1 MTSSGVSLTVSEN
14 AKRTE
19 QGAIAQEI
27 LRFLRGP
34 GAHSLIVKGPAG
46 TGKTTFVVQIAEALG
61 FPLVFGESYIS
72 IRVSAESLLKLYPSM
87 RRPATEG
94 HKDANEAFER
104 EERPPRGELRKLTG
118 ETENPLP
125 PDELVFETF
134 PELVKIY
141 ESVKGVVRR
150 TWPIPALVVIDSI
163 DALAQHYDVE
173 KSAFMESKIM
183 NALQRDLVESGCAN
197 IVYVLEKSGATL
209 LDYMGDGVLNLS
221 STEHRGRRLRVMT
234 IEKLRGQEIR
244 QPRYLYT
251 LDKGRLTTFEAF
263 HWNKP
268 PTPRLWSPI
277 VDDGSGGSIGSGLP
291 EVDRLFGGLAPGRVV
306 VIKVSNGVPT
316 EVVDGLRIAMI
327 CNFASQGR
335 GVAHIPPGKGTT
347 EQVREIVG
355 PHLPTSAFDAHVRV
369 LEVAPATGE
378 LAKNAIL
385 IEGRWNWAKIEFEFN
400 LSKSKKPVLALVSLD
415 TLEAL
420 YGASRAMEEMS
431 HVLASVR
438 KSRDTL
444 IVLVPSESEAAG
456 QLSSLANA
464 VLNLEEIDGTVVLHG
479 DKPYTGL
486 FSLSFDWSSGTP
498 DAKLHPIV

>member
-1 MTSSGVSLTVSEN
+1 MTLSGVSLTVSED
-14 AKRTE
+14 AKTNDR
-19 QGAIAQEI
+19 GSIAQEI
-27 LRFLRGP
+27 LRFLRSP

-61 FPLVFGESYIS
+61 FPLVIGESYICV
-72 IRVSAESLLKLYPSM
+72 RVSTESLLKLYPSM
-87 RRPATEG
+87 RRPVQEG
-94 HKDANEAFER
+94 HKEASEASER
-104 EERPPRGELRKLTG
+104 EERPPRSELRKLTG
-118 ETENPLP
+118 ETENPP
-125 PDELVFETF
+125 PLDELVFETF
-134 PELVKIY
+134 PELVRIY
-141 ESVKGVVRR
+141 DSVKSVVRR

-173 KSAFMESKIM
+173 KPAFMESKIM
-183 NALQRDLVESGCAN
+183 NVLQRDLVESGCAN
-197 IVYVLEKSGATL
+197 IVYVLEKSGVTV
-209 LDYMGDGVLNLS
+209 LDYMGDGVVSLS

-234 IEKLRGQEIR
+234 VEKLRGQEIR

-251 LDKGRLTTFEAF
+251 LDKGRLTTFEPF
-263 HWNKP
+263 RWNRS

-277 VDDGSGGSIGSGLP
+277 VDDGTGGPIASGLP
-291 EVDRLFGGLAPGRVV
+291 EIDRLSGGLAPGRVV
-306 VIKVSNGVPT
+306 VIKVSNDVPA
-316 EVVDGLRIAMI
+316 EVVDGFRIATI

-335 GVAHIPPGKGTT
+335 GVAHIAPGKGTA
-347 EQVREIVG
+347 EQVRELVG
-355 PHLPTSAFDAHVRV
+355 PHLPNGSFEAHVRV
-369 LEVAPATGE
+369 LEVAPGTGE

-400 LSKSKKPVLALVSLD
+400 LSKSKKPLLALVSVD

-420 YGASRAMEEMS
+420 YGPRAMEEMS

-444 IVLVPSESEAAG
+444 IVFVPSESEAAG
-456 QLSSLANA
+456 RLSSLANA
-464 VLNLEEIDGTVVLHG
+464 VLNLEEIDGTVVLNG

-486 FSLSFDWSSGTP
+486 FSLSFDWSSGIP

>member
-1 MTSSGVSLTVSEN
+1 MALSGVSTTISEGER
-14 AKRTE
+14 KLDR
-19 QGAIAQEI
+19 GSIAQEI

-46 TGKTTFVVQIAEALG
+46 TGKTTSVVQIAESLG
-61 FPLVFGESYIS
+61 FPLVIGESYIS
-72 IRVSAESLLKLYPSM
+72 IRVSTESLLKLYPSM
-87 RRPATEG
+87 RPPSVEG
-94 HKDANEAFER
+94 QKGPNEAFER
-104 EERPPRGELRKLTG
+104 GERPPRGELRKLTG
-118 ETENPLP
+118 ETEDPPPL
-125 PDELVFETF
+125 DELAFETF
-134 PELVKIY
+134 PELVRIY
-141 ESVKGVVRR
+141 ESVKGVIRR
-150 TWPIPALVVIDSI
+150 TWPSPSIVIIDSI

-173 KSAFMESKIM
+173 RATVMESRIM

-197 IVYVLEKSGATL
+197 IVYVLEKSGATP
-209 LDYMGDGVLNLS
+209 LDYMGDGVVSLS

-251 LDKGRLTTFEAF
+251 LEKGRLTTFEAF
-263 HWNKP
+263 QWKRP
-268 PTPRLWSPI
+268 SAPRLWSPI
-277 VDDGSGGSIGSGLP
+277 VDDGSGGAIASGLP
-291 EVDRLFGGLAPGRVV
+291 EIDRLFGALGPGRVLL
-306 VIKVSNGVPT
+306 IKVSNGVPS
-316 EVVDGLRIAMI
+316 EVVDGLRVATI

-335 GVAHIPPGKGTT
+335 GVAHIPPGKGTA
-347 EQVREIVG
+347 EQVRDLVG
-355 PHLPTSAFDAHVRV
+355 PHLPAGAFESHVKV
-369 LEVAPATGE
+369 LEVAPSTGE

-400 LSKSKKPVLALVSLD
+400 LSKSKKPVLALVALD

-420 YGASRAMEEMS
+420 YGARAMEELS

-444 IVLVPSESEAAG
+444 IVLAPSENEATRT
-456 QLSSLANA
+456 LSSLANA
-464 VLNLEEIDGTVVLHG
+464 VLNLEEIDGTIVLYG

-486 FSLSFDWSSGTP
+486 FSLSFDWSSGIP